1 MTRAD
6 QGTRIAL
13 TVLGALILVGLV
25 LSLLPNPVRAQLGE
39 VKLENVDL
47 VLFPAS
53 DPNARWTFKAANVT
67 YNPETRESLATG
79 LQDGKRFVTVKDAKT
94 GLEKKELDLSLKAQE
109 IRIDAQDNL
118 STQQANIFI
127 PKGCYLL
134 RLGKPGETPVM
145 IDQNTGFRANYV
157 DLDSPNLSFTGTEFT
172 SDFALK
178 NAGGLIEAKAAEKA
192 IKSCATIKAAFQ

>member
-1 MTRAD
+1 MTQTDR
-6 QGTRIAL
+6 GTRIAL
-13 TVLGALILVGLV
+13 IALGALIAIGLV
-25 LSLLPNPVRAQLGE
+25 LSLLPNPATAPLAE
-39 VKLENVDL
+39 VKLEKVDL

-67 YNPETRESLATG
+67 YNPESRESLASG
-79 LQDGKRFVTVKDAKT
+79 LQDGQRYVTVKDAKT
-94 GLEKKELDLSLKAQE
+94 GRETRELDLSLKAQE
-109 IRIDAQDNL
+109 IKIDAQDNL
-118 STQQANIFI
+118 STQQATIFI

-134 RLGKPGETPVM
+134 RLGKPGDTPVM

-192 IKSCATIKAAFQ
+192 LKTCASIKTAFQ